1 MRVTAL
7 SAEVQ
12 LPVHTY
18 YVPTRRSCRRAE
30 EDPGMR
36 FVQYMRATTGSFAE
50 SARATLLDRWSVDGD
65 ASDASDEDCEHR
77 GAQYN
82 RLPQRMRR
90 LAVRVGVGAAV
101 GMFVLGFENCT
112 IQLQPQYRCEW
123 SWGVQTY
130 SPTLPLTSQ
139 DLKSPGIT

>member
-1 MRVTAL
+1 
-7 SAEVQ
+7 
-12 LPVHTY
+12 
-18 YVPTRRSCRRAE
+18 
-30 EDPGMR
+30 MR